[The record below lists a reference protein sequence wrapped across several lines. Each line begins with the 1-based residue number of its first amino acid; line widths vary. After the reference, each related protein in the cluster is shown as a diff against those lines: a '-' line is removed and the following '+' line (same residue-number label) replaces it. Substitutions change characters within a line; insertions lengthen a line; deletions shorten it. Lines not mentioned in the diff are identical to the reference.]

1 MRPLILKMSISLDGF
16 VAGPNGEIDW
26 LFRSSDEGSRCW
38 VEETLWQAGLHAM
51 GSRTYFDMARFWPTA
66 NHPMAA
72 PMNEIPKVVF
82 TRQESLDLHAGQ
94 TTAALRDA
102 QAQEGA
108 GETPAQ
114 SASLKSWAEAE
125 VAHGDLAAEV
135 LRLKQQPGNFILAHG
150 GANFAQSLAAAG
162 LIDEYRLVVHPVV
175 LGKGLPL
182 FSQVATPMDLELRST
197 TVFRSGVVAHV
208 YRPAK
213 QS

>member
-1 MRPLILKMSISLDGF
+1 MRPLILKMSMSLDGF

-26 LFRSSDEGSRCW
+26 LFRSSDEGSRSW
-38 VEETLWQAGLHAM
+38 VEEMLWQAGVHAM
-51 GSRTYFDMARFWPTA
+51 GRRTYVDMASFWPTA

-72 PMNEIPKVVF
+72 AMNEIPKVVF
-82 TRQESLDLHAGQ
+82 TRQTSLDLNAGHA
-94 TTAALRDA
+94 TAALRDA
-102 QAQEGA
+102 QAQDGA
-108 GETPAQ
+108 AETAAQ
-114 SASLKSWAEAE
+114 SASVKSWAEAE
-125 VAHGDLAAEV
+125 VARGDLVAEV
-135 LRLKQQPGNFILAHG
+135 NRLKQQPGKFILAHG

-197 TVFRSGVVAHV
+197 TVFRSGAAVHI

-213 QS
+213 PA

>member
-1 MRPLILKMSISLDGF
+1 MRPLILKMSVSLDGF

-26 LFRSSDEGSRCW
+26 LFRSSDEGSSGW
-38 VEETLWQAGLHAM
+38 VEEMLWQAGLHAM

-82 TRQESLDLHAGQ
+82 TRQKALDLNTGQ

-108 GETPAQ
+108 AEAPAH
-114 SASLKSWAEAE
+114 SESLKSWAEAE
-125 VAHGDLAAEV
+125 VAHGDLVAEV
-135 LRLKQQPGNFILAHG
+135 NRLKQQPGKFILAHG

-162 LIDEYRLVVHPVV
+162 LIDEYRLVIHPVV

-182 FSQVATPMDLELRST
+182 FSQVAKPMDLELRST
-197 TVFRSGVVAHV
+197 TLFRSGIAVHV
-208 YRPAK
+208 YRPANP
-213 QS
+213 S